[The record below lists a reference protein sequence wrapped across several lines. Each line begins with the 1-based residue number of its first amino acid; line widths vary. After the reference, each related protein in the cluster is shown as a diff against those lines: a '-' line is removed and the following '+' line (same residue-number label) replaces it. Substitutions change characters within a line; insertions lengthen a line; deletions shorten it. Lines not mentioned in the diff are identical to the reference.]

1 MHVPDLRYLKEVMC
15 YTAERKRGYFC
26 DFCTFSFSGK
36 LRIGGFE
43 KV

>member
-1 MHVPDLRYLKEVMC
+1 MF
-15 YTAERKRGYFC
+15 YTAERKGGYFC
-26 DFCTFSFSGK
+26 DFYTFSFSGK